1 MSWGVS
7 YKYDGYLSHMTT
19 EELEDKLEENKQLVD
34 MIKRELI
41 AYVAAT
47 PPAMA
52 KDEDGNEYPHPEFAA
67 MKVNKYWE
75 ELFEYM
81 WEIHHIEDCL
91 EALQENPEDVKNA

>member
-34 MIKRELI
+34 MYWREILALI
-41 AYVAAT
+41 AAT
-47 PPAMA
+47 PPATT
-52 KDEDGNEYPHPEFAA
+52 KDDEGNEYPYHEYVA
-67 MKVNKYWE
+67 MKVHKYQE
-75 ELFEYM
+75 EIEECM

-91 EALQENPEDVKNA
+91 EAMQEHPEDVKND